1 MLKHADPAAMRKF
14 LLASLACATALALP
28 TAAHAE
34 EPPLVNWSDLLPG
47 LSTGYE
53 PSDANDCKAG
63 RIQCVD
69 SVIREMTRRFD
80 RQADDCDH
88 DAIFALSYLRT
99 TEEYRR
105 AATTPGFFADPGF
118 VNHEDAVFAR
128 YYFDAY
134 DAWERGDAT
143 EVPPA
148 WRTALHAADN
158 STVSATGNMLL
169 GINAHIQND
178 LPFVLAEIGLVKPD
192 GSSRKPDH
200 DRVNAFLNRVSATL
214 IPEIARRFDPTIDDG
229 DLPTWIDDLV
239 TFQSVPAWRETA
251 WRNAEAL
258 VNAPTPAARALVEQQ
273 IETYADSQ
281 AQLIRSA
288 TAYPPLADLLG
299 RGTRVRDAFCA
310 RNGQG

>member
-1 MLKHADPAAMRKF
+1 MRKI
-14 LLASLACATALALP
+14 LLASLACATALALS
-28 TAAHAE
+28 TAGHAE
-34 EPPLVNWSDLLPG
+34 EPPLVNWSALLPG
-47 LSTGYE
+47 LSSGYE

-69 SVIREMTRRFD
+69 AVIREMTRRFD
-80 RQADDCDH
+80 GQAETCDH

-105 AATTPGFFADPGF
+105 AAATSGFFEDPGF

-134 DAWERGDAT
+134 DAWERGDSD

-148 WRTALHAADN
+148 WRTALRAADDRA
-158 STVSATGNMLL
+158 VSATGNMLL
-169 GINAHIQND
+169 GINAHIQRD

-192 GSSRKPDH
+192 GSTRKTDH
-200 DRVNAFLNRVSATL
+200 DKVNAFLNKVSDDL
-214 IPEIARRFDPTIDDG
+214 IPEIARRFDPTVDDG
-229 DLPTWIDDLV
+229 DLPTWIDELA
-239 TFQSVPAWRETA
+239 TFQAVPAWRETA

-258 VNAPTPAARALVEQQ
+258 VNAPTPAARALVEDE

-281 AQLIRSA
+281 AKLIRSA

-299 RGTRVRDAFCA
+299 RGTRVRDAYCA
-310 RNGQG
+310 ANRQE

>member
-1 MLKHADPAAMRKF
+1 MRKI
-14 LLASLACATALALP
+14 LLASLACVAALAAP

-34 EPPLVNWSDLLPG
+34 DRPLVNWSDLLPG
-47 LSTGYE
+47 LTTGYE

-69 SVIREMTRRFD
+69 AVIREMTRRFD
-80 RQADDCDH
+80 GLAETCDH

-105 AATTPGFFADPGF
+105 AATTPGFFEDPGF

-128 YYFDAY
+128 YYFEAY
-134 DAWERGDAT
+134 DAWGRGERG

-148 WRTALHAADN
+148 WRTALGAAD
-158 STVSATGNMLL
+158 MLL
-169 GINAHIQND
+169 GINAHIQRD

-200 DRVNAFLNRVSATL
+200 DKVNEFLNKVSSDL

-229 DLPTWIDDLV
+229 DLPTWIDDLA
-239 TFQSVPAWRETA
+239 TFQAVPAWRETA
-251 WRNAEAL
+251 WRNAERL
-258 VNAPTPAARALVEQQ
+258 VAAGSGEERDQVARE
-273 IETYADSQ
+273 IETYANSQ
-281 AQLIRSA
+281 ALLIRSA
-288 TAYPPLADLLG
+288 TAYGLFEDSRA
-299 RGTRVRDAFCA
+299 RDAYCA
-310 RNGQG
+310 VHGQG